1 MVMHIS
7 KHMNFANTAKEANF
21 LFSHTYMPP
30 KYTLLQINQ
39 HSFEYKTKLGRKD
52 WVGFFVKSSKPDTRI
67 YNLTSTHF
75 LGLPIILFE
84 TKLFKG

>member
-7 KHMNFANTAKEANF
+7 KHMNFANTTKEANF

-39 HSFEYKTKLGRKD
+39 HSFEYKTKFGRKD
-52 WVGFFVKSSKPDTRI
+52 WVGFFLSSLANQI
-67 YNLTSTHF
+67 QEY
-75 LGLPIILFE
+75 IISLQLIF
-84 TKLFKG
+84 